1 MGSTPGKLDGTDWK
15 KLGKGI
21 LIAAGGAAVT
31 YLSQWA
37 SETDFGVYTPI
48 VTAAAAFAV
57 NFIRKLA
64 VNNAKTE

>member
-1 MGSTPGKLDGTDWK
+1 MGSPSGKLDGTDWG

-31 YLSQWA
+31 YLSQWV
-37 SETDFGVYTPI
+37 SDVDFGVYTPI

-64 VNNAKTE
+64 VNNADSQ